1 MKLDIL
7 LKLDDIVIT
16 MKPMRWLCR
25 PASGGLM
32 NTVQLRMFP
41 VLRAFVWNRS
51 TLSLCWLLGS
61 WLGSLVSCRLNRT
74 SRVLPWGNLNSAL
87 WASCCLDVSTTH
99 LVFLLRMIT
108 GSLLTLSIHIGKVW
122 CPWKWGIGQG
132 HVFFFS
138 FCLPE
143 KAFHAAHL
151 YILLDTKSFFP
162 FLYFTPCLMSSTSSL
177 SLVRINFNRSNILC
191 KSRMASVWINFIN
204 KESL

>member
-1 MKLDIL
+1 
-7 LKLDDIVIT
+7 
-16 MKPMRWLCR
+16 
-25 PASGGLM
+25 M
-32 NTVQLRMFP
+32 NTVQLLWGCFQYY
-41 VLRAFVWNRS
+41 A
-51 TLSLCWLLGS
+51 LSFETVPLFLSADCLDWIGS

-132 HVFFFS
+132 RVFFFS

-162 FLYFTPCLMSSTSSL
+162 FLYFTPCLMSSTSSF
-177 SLVRINFNRSNILC
+177 SLVEINFNRSPLETRRL
-191 KSRMASVWINFIN
+191 KSPMWRQLPLPLIC
-204 KESL
+204 